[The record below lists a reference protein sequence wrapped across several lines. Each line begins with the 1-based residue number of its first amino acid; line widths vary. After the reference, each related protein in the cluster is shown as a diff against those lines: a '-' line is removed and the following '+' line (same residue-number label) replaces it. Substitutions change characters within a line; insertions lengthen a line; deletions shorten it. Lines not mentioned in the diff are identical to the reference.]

1 MDESFNK
8 TFEVGTYRLWL
19 IELVE
24 PRREKFL
31 FSGGEKDAN
40 EKAKELG
47 NQYSSVVTLKEVH
60 GFKTHR
66 GKMIR

>member
-1 MDESFNK
+1 MEGSFNK

-19 IELVE
+19 IEL
-24 PRREKFL
+24 PQAKKKIL
-31 FSGGEKDAN
+31 FSGGENDAN
-40 EKAKELG
+40 KKAKELG
-47 NQYSSVVTLKEVH
+47 DQYSSVVTLKEVH